1 MTKDDKDNPAMTPM
15 LTGYKVLDITQ
26 FVAGPTCTRIMAE
39 LGAEVIKVEL
49 APGGDHARQSG
60 LRARGEENR
69 DCTQSTY
76 FVQHNHSKKSIAVN
90 LKDPRGQELVRK
102 MVPNV
107 DVLVENFA
115 PGAIGRMGL
124 AYDDLKEINPR
135 LVMCSISMAGQ
146 DGPLA
151 HQPGFDYMASAYGGI
166 SSLIGEPDRSPV
178 QVPIAMGDSATGV
191 AAAMAVG
198 FALLHR
204 ERTGEGQ
211 YIDCSLLDT
220 YVQMHEDYIPRVGL
234 RGSKAIPPRSGSQ
247 HPNGG
252 PTGIYHAGDGQYIQ
266 VMIMPYQWPRMV
278 AALDMPEL
286 EDDERFATPHA
297 RRENREALKDI
308 IETWMAAFPGR
319 EAVLEVLNAE
329 RVPAAPVL
337 SLDEV
342 IEHPHLLERS
352 TIRTVSDPHIGAFP
366 IPGMPARFSQWE
378 YEKDIAAPLLGE
390 HNESVITEL
399 AGLDPNELDR
409 LYEENVLVCDSRARR
424 KATG

>member
-1 MTKDDKDNPAMTPM
+1 MTDTKHP
-15 LTGYKVLDITQ
+15 LDGLRVIELGQ
-26 FVAGPTCTRIMAE
+26 LIAGPFCGQL
-39 LGAEVIKVEL
+39 LGDFGADVIKVE
-49 APGGDHARQSG
+49 APGLPDP
-60 LRARGEENR
+60 ARGWGAVKQDGIGLFWPIIARN
-69 DCTQSTY
+69 
-76 FVQHNHSKKSIAVN
+76 KKSLTLNLRVEEGQAL
-90 LKDPRGQELVRK
+90 LKDLVK
-102 MVPNV
+102 TA
-107 DVLVENFA
+107 DVLVENFR
-115 PGAIGRMGL
+115 PGTLERWGL
-124 AYDDLKEINPR
+124 GPDVLHALNPR
-135 LVMCSISMAGQ
+135 LVITRVSGYGQTGPESHKAG
-146 DGPLA
+146 
-151 HQPGFDYMASAYGGI
+151 YASVGEAKGGLRY
-166 SSLIGEPDRSPV
+166 LIGEPDRSPV

>member
-1 MTKDDKDNPAMTPM
+1 MTPM
-15 LTGYKVLDITQ
+15 LTGYRVLDITQ

-49 APGGDHARQSG
+49 APGGDHGRQSG
-60 LRARGEENR
+60 LRARGEGNE

-76 FVQHNHSKKSIAVN
+76 FVQHNHSKKSVGID
-90 LKDPRGQELVRK
+90 LKNPRGQELVQD
-102 MVPNV
+102 MVAKV

-115 PGAIGRMGL
+115 PGAIARMGL
-124 AYDDLKEINPR
+124 AYDTLKEINPR

-146 DGPLA
+146 SGSLA
-151 HQPGFDYMASAYGGI
+151 QQPGFDYMASAYGGI
-166 SSLIGEPDRSPV
+166 SSLIGEPDRPPV

-204 ERTGEGQ
+204 ERTGQGQ
-211 YIDCSLLDT
+211 HIDCTLLDT

-234 RGSKAIPPRSGSQ
+234 RGKAAIPPRSGSQ

-252 PTGIYHAGDGQYIQ
+252 PTGIYQAGDGRYIQ
-266 VMIMPYQWPRMV
+266 IMIMPYQWPRMV

-286 EDDERFATPHA
+286 AKDERFATPHA

-308 IETWMAAFPGR
+308 IEAWMSGLGDR
-319 EAVLEVLNAE
+319 DMVLEALKRE

-337 SLDEV
+337 ALDEV
-342 IEHPHLLERS
+342 IAHPHLQERG
-352 TIRTVSDPHIGAFP
+352 TIRTVDDPHIGAFP
-366 IPGMPARFSQWE
+366 IPGMPARFSAWKPAE
-378 YEKDIAAPLLGE
+378 ALSAPLLGE
-390 HNESVITEL
+390 HNVSVL
-399 AGLDPNELDR
+399 QDLLGLDDAQLDA
-409 LYEENVLVCDSRARR
+409 LYSERILVADRR
-424 KATG
+424 VKPDQAK